1 MNSVDGSPE
10 IMGGVI
16 QMRMAKTLA
25 LATATMLAALPAI
38 AQNTTES
45 ANAADVA
52 ATNAVDANASAAT
65 DLNATAVPETTTTE
79 TTTTETAPAPPPAE
93 KSFPWGVLGLLGLL
107 GLIPRMRRG

>member
-1 MNSVDGSPE
+1 
-10 IMGGVI
+10 
-16 QMRMAKTLA
+16 MRMAKTLA
-25 LATATMLAALPAI
+25 LATATMLAASPAI

-52 ATNAVDANASAAT
+52 TTNAVDTNTTAAP

-79 TTTTETAPAPPPAE
+79 AAPAPAPAE
-93 KSFPWGVLGLLGLL
+93 KGFPWGVLGLLGLL